1 MDDSKKRKGNTN
13 CCVVGCSNAYRNT
26 TPDIVFYS
34 FPKRKTEAER
44 RKLWIQAVRRQN
56 ADGSTWEPT
65 PATRIC
71 SIHFI
76 GNKRSG
82 HPQNP
87 AYVPSIFPKNYKKKA
102 TSSQLASE
110 RYERAAKRRRK
121 GEHLSNVED
130 AAVKNKCQNLR
141 SNPMREK
148 RKLKSSPSCCKAQR
162 SKTTWP
168 FMESMNL
175 LDQTLQARETSG
187 NVNCNILVGNED
199 LGNGN
204 DRQCFHEEQLGTS
217 TGMQSLA
224 VLHDKLATAK
234 QTGKKRRGRTAKNYF
249 KHLNKTTTK
258 QAEDINDPDL
268 MFLQSLLPLIR
279 HLSPLQNLEFK
290 EEVINLLKQKFNL
303 NQNYLC
309 HIDGIVEDLKARR
322 NSIAGTYPANSLH
335 CEKER
340 VETFDASPS
349 VDSETVN
356 IKSEDDIS
364 SNNEVE
370 IKCEPNFDGEDDPLN
385 ANDISPNYE
394 GEINC
399 QMSSSCEDDPLNT
412 HKSLNE
418 ECETKYQVSVKNEV
432 DLLDVPLTDVKVECR
447 SYEDFH

>member
-1 MDDSKKRKGNTN
+1 MREKIPNLVIGDAICNSCCIKLSKMAS
-13 CCVVGCSNAYRNT
+13 VGCSEQS
-26 TPDIVFYS
+26 DV
-34 FPKRKTEAER
+34 RKSSEEECVPGTYTETKSSE
-44 RKLWIQAVRRQN
+44 
-56 ADGSTWEPT
+56 EE
-65 PATRIC
+65 
-71 SIHFI
+71 
-76 GNKRSG
+76 
-82 HPQNP
+82 
-87 AYVPSIFPKNYKKKA
+87 YVPPEIKEEA
-102 TSSQLASE
+102 TISNLNQLTPLGQSPVS
-110 RYERAAKRRRK
+110 K
-121 GEHLSNVED
+121 H

>member
-1 MDDSKKRKGNTN
+1 MTLKSGK
-13 CCVVGCSNAYRNT
+13 V
-26 TPDIVFYS
+26 
-34 FPKRKTEAER
+34 
-44 RKLWIQAVRRQN
+44 
-56 ADGSTWEPT
+56 
-65 PATRIC
+65 TRIAVLLGVVMLTGTQHPILFF
-71 SIHFI
+71 IHFQN
-76 GNKRSG
+76 GKLKRNDANCGSK
-82 HPQNP
+82 QY
-87 AYVPSIFPKNYKKKA
+87 ADKN
-102 TSSQLASE
+102 
-110 RYERAAKRRRK
+110 
-121 GEHLSNVED
+121 